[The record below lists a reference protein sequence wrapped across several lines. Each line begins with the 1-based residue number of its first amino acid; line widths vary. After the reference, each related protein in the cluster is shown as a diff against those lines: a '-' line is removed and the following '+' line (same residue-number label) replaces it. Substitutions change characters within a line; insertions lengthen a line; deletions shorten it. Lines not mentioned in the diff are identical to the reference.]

1 MRLRSVLAVALVL
14 RIAAACAH
22 ALQGPVVQPD
32 EVNYLLLARAIVEE
46 HRYATYPGG
55 PPEIIRGP
63 AYAAFLVPFVR
74 LGGTPVLGPA
84 LVQALL
90 GTLTVWIAAVALR
103 RRLARDGLPAE
114 EADRAGILAAWVCAL
129 SPVAIAWERLVMSEA
144 IATLL
149 LTAALAAWWE
159 VPHTRRPALTACA
172 AGLCLGALV
181 LAKPAFLLLPPA
193 LALPALLR
201 RQPARIAQAAL
212 VALTAAAVVAPW
224 TVRNLAL
231 TGRPVPVGLGSGL
244 FLYAATLPRA
254 ADGVPVFADEADR
267 ASMARYLSHDTSVA
281 DRVAAD
287 DAFRRRAIVRIR
299 EHPFAYAASFAPRA
313 VRLWV
318 SSHSESLSKPLPPRG
333 VRLALAGALG
343 LAVLAA
349 LSVVLLPAG
358 PWRRSGLALLAA
370 PAYTTVVHAGLASGS
385 RYAVVAWPFVW
396 CAVAVAVSARR
407 RAGAV
412 A

>member
-1 MRLRSVLAVALVL
+1 M
-14 RIAAACAH
+14 
-22 ALQGPVVQPD
+22 
-32 EVNYLLLARAIVEE
+32 
-46 HRYATYPGG
+46 
-55 PPEIIRGP
+55 
-63 AYAAFLVPFVR
+63 
-74 LGGTPVLGPA
+74 
-84 LVQALL
+84 
-90 GTLTVWIAAVALR
+90 
-103 RRLARDGLPAE
+103 
-114 EADRAGILAAWVCAL
+114 
-129 SPVAIAWERLVMSEA
+129 
-144 IATLL
+144 
-149 LTAALAAWWE
+149 
-159 VPHTRRPALTACA
+159 
-172 AGLCLGALV
+172 
-181 LAKPAFLLLPPA
+181 
-193 LALPALLR
+193 
-201 RQPARIAQAAL
+201 
-212 VALTAAAVVAPW
+212 
-224 TVRNLAL
+224 RNLAL

-254 ADGVPVFADEADR
+254 ADGVPVFEDEADR

-299 EHPFAYAASFAPRA
+299 EQPFAYAASFAPRA

-318 SSHSESLSKPLPPRG
+318 SSHSDRCRSARRRAACGSHWP
-333 VRLALAGALG
+333 AALG
-343 LAVLAA
+343 LVVLAA